1 MSDGPIEQVAGLGLS
16 GLHRGPKGLDEG
28 GNMPREFLV
37 ILDRLDGRI
46 DGSALG
52 VTKDKYKR
60 RSEHGHGVLEAG
72 DRIDVREIARYAAY
86 EEVSAARIESILR
99 SDARVCAPQ
108 DSGEGILSERQRG
121 TLGDEI
127 VALHSSFNVA
137 IVSFQETFER
147 GVRRQSVLRFG
158 RRTDFRRPGS
168 SQESE
173 TDRRRSGDSQETAA
187 AKFRGV
193 AGRVTFTF

>member
-1 MSDGPIEQVAGLGLS
+1 
-16 GLHRGPKGLDEG
+16 
-28 GNMPREFLV
+28 MPREFLV

-72 DRIDVREIARYAAY
+72 ERIDVREIARYAAY

-158 RRTDFRRPGS
+158 RRTDFRDLDVDLDLVISAAQDRPKNP
-168 SQESE
+168 
-173 TDRRRSGDSQETAA
+173 RPIAA
-187 AKFRGV
+187 APAILRKLRRPSSGEWLV
-193 AGRVTFTF
+193 E